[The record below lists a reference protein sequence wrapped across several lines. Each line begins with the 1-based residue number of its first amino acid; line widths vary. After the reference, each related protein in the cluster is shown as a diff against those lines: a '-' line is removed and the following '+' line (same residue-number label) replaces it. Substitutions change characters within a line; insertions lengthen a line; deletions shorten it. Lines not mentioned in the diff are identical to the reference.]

1 MKDMEKWIQTFAER
15 LRETFGER
23 LHFVGLQGS
32 HARGEATE
40 KSDIDTVLIL
50 DELSAGDID
59 TYNAL
64 LDGLE
69 HRELVCGF
77 LSGKEE
83 LLNWDTKELFQF
95 YYDTKPLIGNLDE
108 LLPKIDEEAVRGAIK
123 TAACG
128 IYHGCVHNML
138 YEKSE
143 DVLRGLYKSASF
155 ALQAICYRESGKY
168 VIRQRDMWA
177 LLSPEDRMIGE
188 TFVGLKEGG
197 EVDFRPMSRLLFA
210 WSKKLICSA

>member
-1 MKDMEKWIQTFAER
+1 MKDIQKWMETFTER
-15 LRETFGER
+15 LQETFGKR
-23 LHFVGLQGS
+23 ICFIGLQGS

-50 DELSAGDID
+50 DELSAEDIV
-59 TYNAL
+59 TYNTL

-69 HRELVCGF
+69 HRELICGF

-83 LLNWDTKELFQF
+83 LLNWDARELFQF
-95 YYDTKPLIGNLDE
+95 YYDTKSVMGSLDE

-143 DVLRGLYKSASF
+143 DILRTLYKSASF
-155 ALQAICYRESGKY
+155 ALQAISYRKSGKY
-168 VIRQRDMWA
+168 ISRQRDMWA
-177 LLSPEDRMIGE
+177 YLSPEDRIIGE
-188 TFVGLKEGG
+188 TFMGLKEGG
-197 EVDFRPMSRLLFA
+197 EVDFLPMSRLLFA
-210 WSKKLICSA
+210 WSKKLINAE